1 MNIPNLQIIS
11 LIFAAVGTN
20 SNIKVILIIIRS
32 SFLTKRPEGK

>member
-11 LIFAAVGTN
+11 LIFTAFGTN